1 MFVRDQFKKAAL
13 AASTAESRCSEFDAG
28 IEAIFLSKYGDITF
42 ILSTLPVSYTHLRA
56 HET

>member
-1 MFVRDQFKKAAL
+1 MFVRDQFKKAAP

-42 ILSTLPVSYTHLRA
+42 ILSTLPALSS
-56 HET
+56 